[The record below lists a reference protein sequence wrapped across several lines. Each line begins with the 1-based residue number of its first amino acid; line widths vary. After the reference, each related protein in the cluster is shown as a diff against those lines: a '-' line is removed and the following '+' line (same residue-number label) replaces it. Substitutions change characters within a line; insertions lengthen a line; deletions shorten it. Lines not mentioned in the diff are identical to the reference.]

1 MGGRSATRPRIELWL
16 ISTNQGEVGKTF
28 HFPLRGRVAHRPPNT
43 VEILTIFNR
52 KFTAQDNFDFLTR
65 YIGSVLISYI
75 CGWSV
80 CHTTTEKLLGRL
92 PTKESKPSVDYPEN
106 NNLSV

>member
-80 CHTTTEKLLGRL
+80 CHTTTETEVKSFTNQGEDLGGGSPQPQL
-92 PTKESKPSVDYPEN
+92 K
-106 NNLSV
+106 